1 MRCVPDIVVVQ
12 HQGRVLYGR
21 LLHDARPFSLVMC
34 PVKDRLSARRGSRT
48 PAVPTGAGLPLY
60 GYLDIRF
67 ASVTTATAID
77 TTAPIQAAV
86 ITASDVSAVEL
97 AITTA
102 LTPQPISAKP
112 SAITCPMMSFLADEK
127 PGVLELTLYGTASIP
142 A

>member
-1 MRCVPDIVVVQ
+1 M
-12 HQGRVLYGR
+12 
-21 LLHDARPFSLVMC
+21 
-34 PVKDRLSARRGSRT
+34 
-48 PAVPTGAGLPLY
+48 PTRAGLPLY

-77 TTAPIQAAV
+77 TAAPIQAAV

-112 SAITCPMMSFLADEK
+112 SAITCPMSPFLADEK
-127 PGVLELTLYGTASIP
+127 PGIRKLALYRAAPIP

>member
-1 MRCVPDIVVVQ
+1 M
-12 HQGRVLYGR
+12 
-21 LLHDARPFSLVMC
+21 
-34 PVKDRLSARRGSRT
+34 
-48 PAVPTGAGLPLY
+48 PTRAGLPLY

-67 ASVTTATAID
+67 ASVTTATATD
-77 TTAPIQAAV
+77 TAAPIQAAV
-86 ITASDVSAVEL
+86 ITASDVSAVAL

>member
-1 MRCVPDIVVVQ
+1 MSFHPLFFGVCV
-12 HQGRVLYGR
+12 R
-21 LLHDARPFSLVMC
+21 
-34 PVKDRLSARRGSRT
+34 ARRGSRT

-77 TTAPIQAAV
+77 TAAPIQAAV

-112 SAITCPMMSFLADEK
+112 SAITCPMSPFLADEK
-127 PGVLELTLYGTASIP
+127 PGIRKLALYRAAPIP

>member
-1 MRCVPDIVVVQ
+1 MRGVPDIVVMQ

-21 LLHDARPFSLVMC
+21 LLHVACPFSHDVTGQRPAEC
-34 PVKDRLSARRGSRT
+34 PAGGSNPR
-48 PAVPTGAGLPLY
+48 APTGAGLPLY

-77 TTAPIQAAV
+77 TAAPIQAAV

-102 LTPQPISAKP
+102 QAPQPISAKP
-112 SAITCPMMSFLADEK
+112 SAITCPMSPFLADEK
-127 PGVLELTLYGTASIP
+127 PGVLELALYSTAPIP